1 MFPLFFFLFSWP
13 SDALYA
19 VGKYFLHDI
28 KVDEFV
34 LNEIIAACPFVHDS
48 VRVGSLLYNE
58 EMSRINYVT
67 PTSYLELIKTFTKQL
82 NKCASAVSNSKN
94 RYDIGLEKL
103 NFAAEQVSQMQLEL
117 TAMLPSLADA
127 QVATAKLMVEIE
139 EKLPGVKK
147 MEKTVGEEA
156 AKVQIEADKCSTM
169 KKDCED
175 DLAEAIPLL
184 ESALAGE
191 SFFIYFLFFF
201 ILCVFKGRMEY

>member
-1 MFPLFFFLFSWP
+1 MFPLFYYYFFLFSWP

-103 NFAAEQVSQMQLEL
+103 NFAILYSLKRL
-117 TAMLPSLADA
+117 LYLPMYEIPKLISAFA
-127 QVATAKLMVEIE
+127 IEIFVRHEIPFVA
-139 EKLPGVKK
+139 
-147 MEKTVGEEA
+147 
-156 AKVQIEADKCSTM
+156 
-169 KKDCED
+169 
-175 DLAEAIPLL
+175 
-184 ESALAGE
+184 
-191 SFFIYFLFFF
+191 
-201 ILCVFKGRMEY
+201 